1 MTERQE
7 KPEIN
12 PFSFR
17 QDDSLFSNQTPTLF
31 DKLND
36 HNKNYITNK
45 SSSDIKVRDKNV
57 PRKSLSSLY
66 GRFNERNMIDK
77 FEHKTSQNLV
87 T

>member
-17 QDDSLFSNQTPTLF
+17 QDDPLFSNQTPTPF

-36 HNKNYITNK
+36 HNKNYNSNK
-45 SSSDIKVRDKNV
+45 SNSDIKARDKNV

-66 GRFNERNMIDK
+66 GRFNERNLIDK
-77 FEHKTSQNLV
+77 FGHQTS
-87 T
+87 